1 LDDAAKAPLSAT
13 ALAGELEVLVPM
25 AGLIDVKAELQRLD
39 KEIDK
44 ISNDA
49 AKMSTKLSNEKFVSK
64 APAEVVAKERLK
76 LADLENSLHQLTTK
90 RNSIADMA

>member
-1 LDDAAKAPLSAT
+1 
-13 ALAGELEVLVPM
+13 M

>member
-1 LDDAAKAPLSAT
+1 
-13 ALAGELEVLVPM
+13 
-25 AGLIDVKAELQRLD
+25 LD

-90 RNSIADMA
+90 RNSIVDMA